1 VERRREV
8 CEWAGCVC
16 VRNDRDTLDVKVGTK
31 GCVRVDNVP
40 DLTFELGV
48 KSSAVEEAL
57 VLVVLCRINS

>member
-1 VERRREV
+1 M
-8 CEWAGCVC
+8 C